1 MYSYG
6 NRGESGA
13 TWRDQDDKGEKDDKG
28 ESENRQR

>member
-13 TWRDQDDKGEKDDKG
+13 TWRDQDDQDDQAGKGEN
-28 ESENRQR
+28 ENQRR

>member
-13 TWRDQDDKGEKDDKG
+13 TWRDQDDKANKG
-28 ESENRQR
+28 ESENQRR